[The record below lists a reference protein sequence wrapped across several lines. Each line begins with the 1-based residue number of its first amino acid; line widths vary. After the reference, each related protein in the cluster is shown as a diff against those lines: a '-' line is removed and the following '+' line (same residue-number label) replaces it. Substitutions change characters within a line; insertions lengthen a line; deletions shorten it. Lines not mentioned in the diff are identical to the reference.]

1 MQATS
6 GVASLERSAP
16 SDADLQ
22 DPETLRGCHTA
33 LVIAVDGAT
42 IGGDIA
48 AMTAKEGQARLPE
61 PGRLVGA
68 VVAAFQ
74 RPPNASAVAK
84 SASATCAPEPS
95 TAARRAFSGKSID
108 VRRARIEPWPARC
121 CITVSVVARR
131 SVILSRDHV

>member
-68 VVAAFQ
+68 VVGALL
-74 RPPNASAVAK
+74 
-84 SASATCAPEPS
+84 
-95 TAARRAFSGKSID
+95 TAAQC
-108 VRRARIEPWPARC
+108 VRRCEECSGHVCAGALDRRPSGVRRQVGRCPSRQDRDLARA
-121 CITVSVVARR
+121 
-131 SVILSRDHV
+131 LL